1 MTAARLQCLGG
12 QQHLKSK
19 YGGGYTLELRVA
31 DGAGAAVQA
40 AVPSLFPGAVL
51 EAAHAGKLR
60 YEVAMEGVTLA
71 RIFEVME
78 AQKAQLG
85 VLDYLAS
92 QPSLESIFL
101 SIAEKD
107 ITLARSRKQ
116 RSTSS
121 SSSPRHNITP
131 PLSGTRSPRHSQ
143 PGSPRP
149 GSVAPAPDERVT
161 L

>member
-1 MTAARLQCLGG
+1 MTAGRLQCLGG

-71 RIFEVME
+71 RIFMEVME
-78 AQKAQLG
+78 AQTAQLG
-85 VLDYLAS
+85 VLGFAAIPRVHLPQHRRERYH
-92 QPSLESIFL
+92 
-101 SIAEKD
+101 
-107 ITLARSRKQ
+107 ARALTQ
-116 RSTSS
+116 
-121 SSSPRHNITP
+121 
-131 PLSGTRSPRHSQ
+131 
-143 PGSPRP
+143 
-149 GSVAPAPDERVT
+149 AA
-161 L
+161 